1 MINKSFV
8 ALLGVVFF
16 GAMLWGAASVA
27 SAPSKAVT
35 SSGLSKRKKAAED
48 ALEKALKSWTAA
60 DAEMN
65 KSTGAKKKQAEA
77 KNLAEYQNYKK
88 IQEEIAAIEKEEKK
102 LKEQESKEKKA
113 QQKQNLLEAQKA
125 RKELQLV
132 KRMAY
137 LERIEEDR
145 LREAAKQPTPPSIWT
160 TIE

>member
-1 MINKSFV
+1 MVNKSFV

-35 SSGLSKRKKAAED
+35 SSDLSKKKKTAEA

-60 DAEMN
+60 DAEVK

-77 KNLAEYQNYKK
+77 KNLAEYQNYKQ
-88 IQEEIAAIEKEEKK
+88 IEAEIAEIEKEEKN
-102 LKEQESKEKKA
+102 LKEQQSKEKNA
-113 QQKQNLLEAQKA
+113 QQKQNLLESQKA
-125 RKELQLV
+125 RKEEQLV

-137 LERIEEDR
+137 LERIEEAR
-145 LREAAKQPTPPSIWT
+145 LREMAKQPAAPSIWT